1 MSPDMRVD
9 MINDEL
15 RRRILAGEFG
25 TAGRLPS
32 LRMLAEQFGTTHETM
47 NKVVQRLQAEGLLIS
62 LGRAGVFVNTTQKHI
77 PGITQNLAEF
87 FQQQGL
93 PLEEANID
101 EPSIVKAPAEVA
113 EAFNVEEGTEVV
125 RRYRSQGVRQGYSIV
140 PYRLAESFYPVML
153 VDEEMVEQMRQD
165 VRFDV
170 LAAIKAAHSIEIN
183 RVHEDVYGRLPT
195 VFEQE
200 KLKIVRNAPVFD
212 IRRTNYTVDEDAGD
226 EHSQVIM
233 FSRIIFV
240 ASHFVLSYDYS
251 PYWLSK

>member
-15 RRRILAGEFG
+15 RRRILDKEFG

-32 LRMLAEQFGTTHETM
+32 LRMLAAQFNTTHETM

-62 LGRAGVFVNTTQKHI
+62 LGRAGIFVNSTQKHI
-77 PGITQNLAEF
+77 PGITPNLAEF

-93 PLEEANID
+93 ILEETNID
-101 EPSIVKAPAEVA
+101 EPSIVRAPAEVA
-113 EAFNVEEGTEVV
+113 EVFNIEEGTKVI
-125 RRYRSQGVRQGYSIV
+125 RRYRSQGEKKGYSTV
-140 PYRLAESFYPVML
+140 PYRLAENYYPVEL
-153 VDEEMVEQMRQD
+153 VDEEMLEQMRQD

-170 LAAIKAAHSIEIN
+170 LAAIKATHMLEIG
-183 RVHEDVYGRLPT
+183 RVHEDVYGRLPILE
-195 VFEQE
+195 EQE

-212 IRRTNYTVDEDAGD
+212 IRRTNYAIDEDVKV
-226 EHSQVIM
+226 EQSQVIM

-240 ASHFVLSYDYS
+240 ASYFVLHYEYT
-251 PYWLSK
+251 PYWLSN

>member
-15 RRRILAGEFG
+15 RRRILDKEFG

-32 LRMLAEQFGTTHETM
+32 LRMLAEQFDTTHETM

-62 LGRAGVFVNTTQKHI
+62 LGRAGIFVNSTQKHI
-77 PGITQNLAEF
+77 PGITPNFAEF

-93 PLEEANID
+93 MLEETDLD
-101 EPSIVKAPAEVA
+101 EPAIVKAPAEVA
-113 EAFNVEEGTEVV
+113 EAFNVEEGAKVV
-125 RRYRSQGVRQGYSIV
+125 RRYRSQGVHQGYSIV
-140 PYRLAESFYPVML
+140 PYRLAENFYPIEL
-153 VDEEMVEQMRQD
+153 VDEEILEQMRQD

-170 LAAIKAAHSIEIN
+170 LAAIKATYLLEIA

-195 VFEQE
+195 SEEQE

-212 IRRTNYTVDEDAGD
+212 IRRTNYAVEEDRTA
-226 EHSQVIM
+226 EQSQVIM

-240 ASHFVLSYDYS
+240 ASYFVLSYEYT